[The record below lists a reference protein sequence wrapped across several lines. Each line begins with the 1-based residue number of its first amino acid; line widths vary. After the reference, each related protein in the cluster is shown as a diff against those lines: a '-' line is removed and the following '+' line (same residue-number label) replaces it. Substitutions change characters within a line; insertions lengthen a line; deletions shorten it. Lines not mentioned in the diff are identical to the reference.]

1 MCRLGDRQK
10 VTQTCV
16 FYMYNKLYFFLFIDN
31 WYFFNISRSLGNDNI
46 KEENQSAINFID
58 YLIFFMFNKTKL
70 VGKLGHSPKDL
81 HQPTL

>member
-1 MCRLGDRQK
+1 
-10 VTQTCV
+10 
-16 FYMYNKLYFFLFIDN
+16 
-31 WYFFNISRSLGNDNI
+31 LGNDNI

-58 YLIFFMFNKTKL
+58 YLIFLMFNKTKL